1 MIGETKLPKN
11 KTDLLRSIQSIP
23 RMDFEVIEA
32 GSIKDKSSVIKPL
45 DRRLSKAPVSI
56 ILIQEK

>member
-1 MIGETKLPKN
+1 MIGETKLPKT
-11 KTDLLRSIQSIP
+11 KQDLLRSIQSIP

-32 GSIKDKSSVIKPL
+32 GSIKDKPSVIKSL

>member
-1 MIGETKLPKN
+1 MIGETKLPKT
-11 KTDLLRSIQSIP
+11 KQDLLRSIQSIP

-32 GSIKDKSSVIKPL
+32 GSIKDKSSVIKSL

>member
-1 MIGETKLPKN
+1 MIGEATQPKN
-11 KTDLLRSIQSIP
+11 KSELLRSIQSIP

-32 GSIKDKSSVIKPL
+32 GSIKDKESVIKSL